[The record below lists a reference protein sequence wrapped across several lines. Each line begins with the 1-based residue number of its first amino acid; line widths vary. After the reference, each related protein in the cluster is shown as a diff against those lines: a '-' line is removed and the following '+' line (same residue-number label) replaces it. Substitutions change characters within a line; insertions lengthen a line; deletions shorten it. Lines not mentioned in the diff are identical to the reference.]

1 MGGAHWPDS
10 GDGSQGCRLQ
20 EGSPGKIRLLSPKM
34 GLDGEHLKL
43 GPTTRSVGVQLPT
56 EGVTRFSYLNLYLLW
71 RFTYSLMIQ
80 RRKMLYPAN
89 SFHLHLHFPSLVWV
103 QGIFSRFPAS
113 KANCIYGVSLC
124 SGHGGGGASC
134 FGSSLYKHSPPC

>member
-1 MGGAHWPDS
+1 MGGARWPDS

-20 EGSPGKIRLLSPKM
+20 EGSPGEIRLLSPKT
-34 GLDGEHLKL
+34 GLGS
-43 GPTTRSVGVQLPT
+43 TTRSVGVQLPT
-56 EGVTRFSYLNLYLLW
+56 EGVTRFSHLNLYLLW

-89 SFHLHLHFPSLVWV
+89 SFHLHLHFPSLIWV
-103 QGIFSRFPAS
+103 QGIFSRFP
-113 KANCIYGVSLC
+113 KADCIYGLSLC

-134 FGSSLYKHSPPC
+134 FGCSLYKQSPPC